1 MNALSSPSLI
11 EQREAIIARGCA
23 RMAAELRL
31 VDPFRY
37 AAFLNLGQIPSVY
50 DEINQIVERN
60 FNGNAL
66 SFTCTGDTLITWGK
80 PPVVAL
86 DFEFCHAGILA
97 FFRLVLV
104 ESEPHIELH
113 HIAYD
118 PGAGSDPGIDAAA
131 NNEQLEAALRE
142 AARVQGTAGPQGGV
156 TP

>member
-1 MNALSSPSLI
+1 MNSVARPSVI

-23 RMAAELRL
+23 KLAAELRL
-31 VDPFRY
+31 IDPFRY

-60 FNGNAL
+60 FTGNAM

-97 FFRLVLV
+97 FFRLVIV
-104 ESEPHIELH
+104 EAEPHVELH

-118 PGAGSDPGIDAAA
+118 PGASGEPDVDVSA
-131 NNEQLEAALRE
+131 NNTQLEAAFGS
-142 AARVQGTAGPQGGV
+142 AARGRANKC
-156 TP
+156 